1 MIYTN
6 LTKKAMKIACKAH
19 EGQVDQTGTPYIF
32 HPYHIAEQ
40 MDDEA
45 STCVALL
52 HDVVEDTDMTIEML
66 MEEFPPEVTDAVKL
80 LTHEK
85 GTDYYDYVRSI
96 KQSPLAMKV
105 KLADLEHNSDETRF
119 TENDQ
124 VSEKTLEYFRNKY
137 SKAKQI
143 LLEE

>member
-119 TENDQ
+119 TEDDQ

>member
-119 TENDQ
+119 TEDDQ
-124 VSEKTLEYFRNKY
+124 VSEKTLGYFRNKY